1 MQTTQPKRNK
11 KTTKTPDQR
20 EEQGSISRYPVG
32 YLLDSRWDHYLSF
45 LLSQKGFLSNAIAY
59 ALVLRQTLK
68 TRNKTISVHRHHPV
82 QLITMLSAWLIEE
95 GQTCF
100 CMYHPRPGAM
110 HKFCSRVACFPK
122 STLNLVARQ

>member
-68 TRNKTISVHRHHPV
+68 TRNKTTSAHHRHPV
-82 QLITMLSAWLIEE
+82 RRCHYTSHE
-95 GQTCF
+95 
-100 CMYHPRPGAM
+100 
-110 HKFCSRVACFPK
+110 
-122 STLNLVARQ
+122 